1 VSHRVS
7 RLVFTLLSATASAL
21 LAQSAWPADSLAQ
34 RIEACARQQDDAARL
49 KCFDHEASVLRTEG
63 AARASAPAAARIA
76 PVSEKAAEGV
86 GAAPSTGVATTSV
99 ASAAAPAGAGAA
111 PVSAAMPSRAHAPSP
126 AGSAATGTPPEKSA
140 QPVTARIVS
149 ISTTPAGGALRFE
162 LDNGQVWQQ
171 NERETYLSL
180 AAGDSVQI
188 KAGSFR
194 SFVLRTP
201 SGVTTRVHQVH

>member
-7 RLVFTLLSATASAL
+7 KLVSSLLSAIAGGL

-34 RIEACARQQDDAARL
+34 KIEACARQQEDAARL
-49 KCFDHEASVLRTEG
+49 KCFDHEASVLRAEG
-63 AARASAPAAARIA
+63 ATRRAAAAARAAAPPAAIAATTAPAVTAARAPTAMSAPAAT
-76 PVSEKAAEGV
+76 P
-86 GAAPSTGVATTSV
+86 
-99 ASAAAPAGAGAA
+99 APALSG
-111 PVSAAMPSRAHAPSP
+111 SSP
-126 AGSAATGTPPEKSA
+126 ENPA
-140 QPVTARIVS
+140 QPLAARIVS
-149 ISTTPAGGALRFE
+149 ISTTPADGALRFE

-188 KAGSFR
+188 KVGSFK

-201 SGVTTRVHQVH
+201 SGVTTRVHQIR